1 MDFAANLHAANGLGL
16 SSRLDVAAV
25 LDLAAGLEF
34 QLVWSPTLN
43 IAEIFS
49 IYLWEFITI
58 MLEQDLAVGW
68 DVAAGLNFAAGF
80 DSATS
85 LKNGSG
91 QSSSL
96 KLLLLLY

>member
-1 MDFAANLHAANGLGL
+1 MDFAANLHAAKGLGL
-16 SSRLDVAAV
+16 SSCLDVAAV
-25 LDLAAGLEF
+25 LEF

-96 KLLLLLY
+96 KLLLLLN